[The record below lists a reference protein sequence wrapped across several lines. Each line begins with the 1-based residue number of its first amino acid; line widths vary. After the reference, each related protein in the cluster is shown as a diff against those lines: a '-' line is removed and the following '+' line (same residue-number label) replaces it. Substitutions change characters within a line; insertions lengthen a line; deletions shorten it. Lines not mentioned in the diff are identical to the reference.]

1 MTRKEELLSVFEEVE
16 GKNIILKLIDD
27 MIYLEQQL
35 EQLKKLPMIKV
46 NPNNPELQKTT
57 PAAKLYK
64 EFLGQYNVTIKSL
77 GTFIKKTESNEESPL
92 ETYLR
97 NMNN

>member
-1 MTRKEELLSVFEEVE
+1 MTRKEELLSVFEDID
-16 GKNIILKLIDD
+16 GKDIISKLIDD
-27 MIYLEQQL
+27 MIYLEGQL
-35 EQLKKLPMIKV
+35 EQLRKLPMIKV
-46 NPNNPELQKTT
+46 NPNNPEMQKTT

-92 ETYLR
+92 ESYLK
-97 NMNN
+97 NL

>member
-1 MTRKEELLSVFEEVE
+1 MTRKEELLSVFEDID
-16 GKNIILKLIDD
+16 GKDIISKLIDD
-27 MIYLEQQL
+27 MIYLEGQL
-35 EQLKKLPMIKV
+35 EQLRKLPMIKV

-77 GTFIKKTESNEESPL
+77 GSFIKKTESNEESPL
-92 ETYLR
+92 ESYLK
-97 NMNN
+97 NL

>member
-64 EFLGQYNVTIKSL
+64 EFL
-77 GTFIKKTESNEESPL
+77 KTKLSKLENEEK
-92 ETYLR
+92 
-97 NMNN
+97 NNCKSTSVMIMGIGFAVLMIMV